1 MAATTG
7 KRELLGQLATLAKA
21 LGHEYRLELIE
32 LIAQGDRSVERL
44 AELMNLPIATVSQH
58 LQQLRRS
65 GLVTARK
72 EGRYVYYHLAD
83 DEVVQLTRSLRR
95 LAERN
100 LAEMQQLMT
109 HYFQGGDGLEAI
121 SIADLVERLQTGEI
135 TLLDVRPPEE
145 YAAGHLPGAI
155 NIPLSEL
162 TQRLQELPANTA
174 VVAYCR
180 GPYCAL
186 SHEAVVLLQQRGFTA
201 LRLQEGY
208 PEWKA
213 EGLPIHAMAASS

>member
-1 MAATTG
+1 MATANR
-7 KRELLGQLATLAKA
+7 KRQLLGQLATLAKA
-21 LGHEYRLELIE
+21 LGHEYRLELLE
-32 LIAQGDRSVERL
+32 LIAQGDRSVEIL
-44 AELMNLPIATVSQH
+44 TQLMDLPIATVSQH
-58 LQQLRRS
+58 LQHLRRS

-95 LAERN
+95 MAERN
-100 LAEMQQLMT
+100 RAEVRQLMAQF
-109 HYFQGGDGLEAI
+109 FQGGDDLEAI
-121 SIADLVERLQTGEI
+121 TIPDLLDRLQTGSV
-135 TLLDVRPPEE
+135 TLLDVRPSEE

-155 NIPLSEL
+155 NIPLAEL
-162 TQRLQELPANTA
+162 TQRLQELPADA
-174 VVAYCR
+174 EVVAYCR

-186 SHEAVVLLQQRGFTA
+186 SHEAVALLKHQGFTA

-213 EGLPIHAMAASS
+213 EGLPVQV

>member
-1 MAATTG
+1 MAAITR
-7 KRELLGQLATLAKA
+7 KRALLGQLATLAKA
-21 LGHEYRLELIE
+21 LGHEYRLELLE

-65 GLVTARK
+65 GLVTTRK

-83 DEVVQLTRSLRR
+83 DEVVQLIRSLRR

-121 SIADLVERLQTGEI
+121 SIADLVDRLQAGQV

-162 TQRLQELPANTA
+162 TQRLQELPTNGA

-186 SHEAVVLLQQRGFTA
+186 SHEAAALLQQRGFTA

-213 EGLPIHAMAASS
+213 EGLPVHSMG